1 MPDESR
7 LCKVD
12 SMNNEQILA
21 MEEASMKSAKIFLV
35 EGKRKL
41 TPMVETSYVTEDDL
55 QALLAD
61 YPDLIPGDQIDL
73 ENPRRWM
80 LVARELRVPGG
91 EEEGGRWS
99 LDHLFLDQDG
109 TPTFVECKRASDTRS
124 RREVVAQML
133 DYAANGTSYWK
144 MDNLRQ
150 AAAETA
156 QRSGKSLDAEILKLI
171 DSDELPQIDEYWRR
185 VEEKLKSSIV
195 RLIFVADS
203 IPSELRRLVEFLN
216 EQMTTVEVLAVEAKQ
231 FVGEGISAI
240 VPRLLGMTE
249 TARDAKGQI
258 NRRPITREEMLARCS
273 QEASQ
278 FFNYILGLAEEQGH
292 TIYWG
297 TTGFS
302 IRVALPGSESLVSI
316 AYGYQTNEF
325 HIYFG
330 YLPFSEEAI
339 SNLRKDL
346 LKLGIFKQAPKTLKV
361 LLNPDNI
368 QRAKEAYALM
378 ERRVREL
385 SAN

>member
-1 MPDESR
+1 
-7 LCKVD
+7 
-12 SMNNEQILA
+12 
-21 MEEASMKSAKIFLV
+21 MKSAKIFLV

-41 TPMVETSYVTEDDL
+41 TPMVETCYGTEDDL

-73 ENPRRWM
+73 ENPRRWL
-80 LVARELRVPGG
+80 LVAREVGVPGG
-91 EEEGGRWS
+91 EDENGRWS

-109 TPTFVECKRASDTRS
+109 TPTFIECKRSSDTRG

-144 MDNLRQ
+144 MDSLRQ

-156 QRSGKSLDAEILKLI
+156 QRSGKSLDDEILRLIGSDDPLQI
-171 DSDELPQIDEYWRR
+171 DSYWIC
-185 VEEKLKSSIV
+185 VEEKLKSSNV

-231 FVGEGISAI
+231 FIGEGVSAI

-249 TARDAKGQI
+249 TAREVKGQV
-258 NRRPITREEMLARCS
+258 NRKLTNREEMLAKCS
-273 QEASQ
+273 PEASQ
-278 FFNYILGLAEEQGH
+278 FFHHILDLAEEQGH

-302 IRVALPGSESLVSI
+302 IRVHLPGSDTPISI
-316 AYGYQTNEF
+316 AYGYPPDEF

-330 YLPFSEEAI
+330 YLPFSEEKVT
-339 SNLRKDL
+339 SLRKEL
-346 LKLGIFKQAPKTLKV
+346 LELGIFKQAPKTIKV
-361 LLNPDNI
+361 FLSPDNI
-368 QRAKEAYALM
+368 QRAKESYALM
-378 ERRVREL
+378 ERRVTEL
-385 SAN
+385 SSN